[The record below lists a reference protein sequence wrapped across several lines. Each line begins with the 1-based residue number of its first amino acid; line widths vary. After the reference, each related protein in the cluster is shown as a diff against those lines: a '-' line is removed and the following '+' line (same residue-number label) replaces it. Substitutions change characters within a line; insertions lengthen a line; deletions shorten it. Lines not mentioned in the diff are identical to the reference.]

1 MTKEQKT
8 LKKLNNQGY
17 ALVLVIIIVALVVT
31 LAGSMIFA
39 LNTEL
44 RLNQSAEEKERANYL
59 AQAGVEHFLA
69 YLEKNSNELPSAEI
83 EEELGTE
90 GDKKYK
96 YKITKKEKEIATG
109 NIKFTSEGI
118 IEVGG
123 QTKLTVTINAT
134 ININSG
140 VVSLDV
146 SE

>member
-39 LNTEL
+39 LNTEI

-59 AQAGVEHFLA
+59 AQAGIEHGLA
-69 YLEKNSNELPSAEI
+69 LLEEDEDTQAPPDI
-83 EEELGTE
+83 IGELGSEGNKVYRYSITE
-90 GDKKYK
+90 LAKATSSQNG
-96 YKITKKEKEIATG
+96 KITSVGQILDEND
-109 NIKFTSEGI
+109 NIKLS
-118 IEVGG
+118 
-123 QTKLTVTINAT
+123 VTIKAIIDN
-134 ININSG
+134 NG

-146 SE
+146 S